1 MRAALWPAL
10 ICRCLGL
17 QSLRY
22 IPLSLSSSIF
32 SSVRVPR
39 CPHRCAP
46 LTCTVRE
53 SNAGAGVQCHR
64 RSAVAQGAGA
74 GDRALARTPP
84 HPCADLWTDSA
95 RSQPVDIVCYLLIM
109 AGISLD
115 AAYLPTS
122 PRKIDVRSA
131 QSFRSGCA
139 QL

>member
-1 MRAALWPAL
+1 MARADLPLLGSAVAALHPAL
-10 ICRCLGL
+10 AVELDLLLGARAPL
-17 QSLRY
+17 PASLR
-22 IPLSLSSSIF
+22 SA
-32 SSVRVPR
+32 
-39 CPHRCAP
+39 HRCA
-46 LTCTVRE
+46 L
-53 SNAGAGVQCHR
+53 AGAGVQCHR

-84 HPCADLWTDSA
+84 HPCADLRTDSA

-131 QSFRSGCA
+131 QSFRSA
-139 QL
+139 LRPLRAEL